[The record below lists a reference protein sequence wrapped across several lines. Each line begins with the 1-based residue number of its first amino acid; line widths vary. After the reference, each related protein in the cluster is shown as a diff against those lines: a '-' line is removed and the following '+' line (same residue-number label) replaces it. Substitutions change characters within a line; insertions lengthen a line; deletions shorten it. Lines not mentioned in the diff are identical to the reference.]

1 MMPGRSLECRVLDRG
16 TVGAMTD
23 RSALPEYDELPER
36 SGLPVSWDVWPDGDG
51 PLFGCL
57 NLLTPDRIARAARLV
72 REGKVFALNWS
83 MGLPDPP
90 LFGRQPF
97 RHEVTG
103 GESSTS
109 HDDVL
114 HGWNTQS
121 SSQWDGFRHIRNH
134 AAATADDVPGTGHFG
149 GVDDHDHGIDHWA
162 SRGIAGR
169 AVLADLDRWRA
180 SIGRPI
186 RCDDADPVDAHEI
199 LECLD
204 AQGTRLEEGDV
215 LLLRFGWIS
224 WYERQDA
231 ETRRRI
237 AGIDALRT
245 PGLRPGEEM
254 ARTLWNLH
262 VAAVG
267 CDNPAVEVWPPG
279 AASTPE
285 HEAEVRADRTRLHE
299 IFTHTLLL
307 PMLGIPLGEMWNL
320 DALADHCAETGRYE
334 SFFVSAPLNLPRGVA
349 SPPNALAIV

>member
-1 MMPGRSLECRVLDRG
+1 MNTS
-16 TVGAMTD
+16 
-23 RSALPEYDELPER
+23 R
-36 SGLPVSWDVWPDGDG
+36 SGLPDYDHLPRRAGLPASWDVWDEADG

-57 NLLTPDRIARAARLV
+57 NLLTPERIVDAARLV
-72 REGKVFALNWS
+72 REGRVFALNWS

-103 GESSTS
+103 GSTGTS

-114 HGWNTQS
+114 HAWNTQS

-134 AAATADDVPGTGHFG
+134 AALTDDSLPGTGHFG
-149 GVDDHDHGIDHWA
+149 GVDDDDHGIDHWA
-162 SRGIAGR
+162 KRGIAGR
-169 AVLADLDRWRA
+169 AVLADLGRWRA

-186 RCDDADPVDAHEI
+186 DCSDADPIEPSEI
-199 LECLD
+199 IECLA
-204 AQGTRLEEGDV
+204 AQGTELREGDV
-215 LLLRFGWIS
+215 LLLRFGWIE
-224 WYERQDA
+224 WYERQSSDARARIA
-231 ETRRRI
+231 ETSS
-237 AGIDALRT
+237 LRT
-245 PGLRPGEEM
+245 PGLRSGEEL

-262 VAAVG
+262 IAAVG

-279 AASTPE
+279 SATTPE

-320 DALADHCAETGRYE
+320 DALAEHCARVGRYE
-334 SFFVSAPLNLPRGVA
+334 CFFVSAPLNLPQGVA